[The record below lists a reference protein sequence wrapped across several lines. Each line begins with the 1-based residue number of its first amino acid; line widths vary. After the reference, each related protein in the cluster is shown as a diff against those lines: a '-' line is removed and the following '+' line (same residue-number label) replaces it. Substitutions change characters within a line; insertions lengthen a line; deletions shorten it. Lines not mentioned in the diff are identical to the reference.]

1 MLAVFIDIIKK
12 KSYIHGSFCDII
24 ALAFSSSECSCH
36 WSFVQNTCNAHVNK
50 YVNQIAF
57 GFI

>member
-24 ALAFSSSECSCH
+24 ALAFSSSECSATEVL
-36 WSFVQNTCNAHVNK
+36 FRIHVMHM
-50 YVNQIAF
+50 
-57 GFI
+57 